1 MFRQQNGLVDP
12 MEVPINRSVLGDKKN
27 RHLKYK
33 KKKKK
38 IKKIKIKKRHDVVE
52 NLVNTLVFS
61 SLCHVNDP
69 QRTQ

>member
-33 KKKKK
+33 KKKKNK
-38 IKKIKIKKRHDVVE
+38 IKKNKKK
-52 NLVNTLVFS
+52 T
-61 SLCHVNDP
+61 
-69 QRTQ
+69 

>member
-33 KKKKK
+33 KKKK
-38 IKKIKIKKRHDVVE
+38 RHDVVE